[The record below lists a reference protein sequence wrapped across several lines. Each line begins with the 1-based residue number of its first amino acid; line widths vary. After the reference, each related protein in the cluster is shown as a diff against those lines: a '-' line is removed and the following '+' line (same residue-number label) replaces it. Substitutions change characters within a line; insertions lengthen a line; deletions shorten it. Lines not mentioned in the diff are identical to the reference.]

1 MTPPIDFT
9 CPITK
14 KLMFDPVVS
23 PQGINFERSAILKWT
38 QDGNKFCPVT
48 SAPLRLESLRA
59 STALQ
64 WKIKYFQMKHN
75 TSADES
81 DKQEQEPANVIPQNM
96 MCPLTKKVMVDPV
109 MTKYGHNYERAAII
123 KWIGLRGEV
132 CPMTGKPLSFSSG
145 IVTNSKLSRKIVN
158 WERKIKNGNI
168 APQLPADNNT
178 LKVVVHSSCSHS
190 AKRNP
195 RGLVGTFLKTFH
207 GSYGPT
213 PPLDKPEG
221 VLSVLDDVASL
232 IC

>member
-1 MTPPIDFT
+1 MTPPPSDFT

-14 KLMFDPVVS
+14 KLMVDPVVS

-38 QDGNKFCPVT
+38 QDGNNFCPVT
-48 SAPLRLESLRA
+48 SAPLRLESLRT

-75 TSADES
+75 TSPDES
-81 DKQEQEPANVIPQNM
+81 DKQKHENASVIPQNM

-123 KWIGLRGEV
+123 KWISMRGEV
-132 CPMTGKPLSFSSG
+132 CPMTGKPLSFSAG
-145 IVTNSKLSRKIVN
+145 IVTNSKLSRNIAN

-168 APQLPADNNT
+168 APQFPADNK
-178 LKVVVHSSCSHS
+178 LKVVVHSSYSHS
-190 AKRNP
+190 TKRNS
-195 RGLVGTFLKTFH
+195 GALVRNFFKTLH
-207 GSYGPT
+207 NSHVPT
-213 PPLDKPEG
+213 SLDEPES